1 MTRSTD
7 PRLSVVDQWYEA
19 YNARDV
25 EAMCAVADPDV
36 EVVPMGPLLTK
47 LPGASFHGHDG
58 LRTLAEWS
66 YANYPPL
73 RVESWTTRKV
83 RGWILGSATFL
94 VDDTQTPVVRRHT
107 ETLFAVHRQLVRTAR
122 TFLTDSQALEVAA
135 GVPALTPREREIFQ
149 LLARGLNAP
158 DIARE
163 LVLSPATVRTHIQNG
178 VARLGAKS
186 RLQALAMA
194 VKRGEVHV

>member
-25 EAMCAVADPDV
+25 EAMCEVADPDV

-107 ETLFAVHRQLVRTAR
+107 ETLFAIHRQLVRTAR

-149 LLARGLNAP
+149 LLASGLNAP